1 MERKDLDNCLKK
13 LRDIANLKDNWNQH
27 QAKAFSSELI
37 EKCQLFLNEL
47 TVPPFITPTACNSI
61 QFEWNKENGDYLEFE
76 IFEEKIEFFILTRKG
91 EEKEFL
97 LEKNQNPNQ
106 LLKEFFKEK

>member
-1 MERKDLDNCLKK
+1 MERKDSDNCLKK

-37 EKCQLFLNEL
+37 EICNSILNKL

-61 QFEWNKENGDYLEFE
+61 QFEWNKENGDYFEFE
-76 IFEEKIEFFILTRKG
+76 IFEEKNRGFYINKKR
-91 EEKEFL
+91 
-97 LEKNQNPNQ
+97 
-106 LLKEFFKEK
+106 

>member
-1 MERKDLDNCLKK
+1 MKRKDLDNCLKK

-37 EKCQLFLNEL
+37 EKCNSILNEL
-47 TVPPFITPTACNSI
+47 TIPPFITPTACNSI

-76 IFEEKIEFFILTRKG
+76 IFEEKIEVFILTRKG

-97 LEKNQNPNQ
+97 LGKNKNPNQ